1 MVSLHHIRSWLITAV
16 LLFAATSALAEPL
29 QVVKSNPASGAVI
42 SIDSN
47 QFEILFNGQI
57 DARHSTLTITQDGQ
71 VVETLHPSLDAAV
84 GVLFARGPRLQP
96 GSYKLHWIV
105 KSLTGSDV
113 TEGDIPFTVK
123 S

>member
-1 MVSLHHIRSWLITAV
+1 MIQFYVKRSGLVTAL
-16 LLFAATSALAEPL
+16 LLFALTGVLAETL

-42 SIDSN
+42 SSDSN

-57 DARHSTLTITQDGQ
+57 DTRHSTLTITRDGQ

-84 GVLFARGPRLQP
+84 GVLFARGPRLQQ
-96 GSYKLHWIV
+96 GSYKLHWMV
-105 KSLTGSDV
+105 KSLSGSDV

>member
-1 MVSLHHIRSWLITAV
+1 MAPFHYIRTWLTTAV
-16 LLFAATSALAEPL
+16 LLFAITSALAETL

-42 SIDSN
+42 STDSN

-57 DARHSTLTITQDGQ
+57 DTRHSTLTITQDGQ

-84 GVLFARGPRLQP
+84 GVLFARGPRLQA
-96 GSYKLHWIV
+96 GSYKLHWMV

>member
-1 MVSLHHIRSWLITAV
+1 MIQFYVIRSGLITAL
-16 LLFAATSALAEPL
+16 LLFALTGVLAETL

-42 SIDSN
+42 SSDSN

-57 DARHSTLTITQDGQ
+57 DTRHSTLAITRDGQ

-96 GSYKLHWIV
+96 GSYKLHWMV
-105 KSLTGSDV
+105 KSLSGNDV